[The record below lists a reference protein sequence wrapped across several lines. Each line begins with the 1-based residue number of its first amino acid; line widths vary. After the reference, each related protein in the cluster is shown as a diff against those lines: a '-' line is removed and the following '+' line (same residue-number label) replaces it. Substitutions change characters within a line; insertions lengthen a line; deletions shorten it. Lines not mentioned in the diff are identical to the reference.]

1 MNTTTID
8 LVMVGKRAPLTP
20 DGEESAIRKTPVG
33 GTVPVSLEGP
43 DGDEHAYHGHGG
55 PDKAILHCAAEH
67 YNTYRERYS
76 GFVAD
81 IHGERRG
88 FGENITTRGMTEETV
103 CLGDRY
109 RIGPDEGGAAVTGGT
124 ASDTAIGTAPA
135 AAATAGSS
143 AAASTDT
150 RRARR
155 GILVE
160 VTGFRQPCWKL
171 GYNAG
176 VREIPKVMQ
185 DEGTPGWYY
194 RILEEGDIAAG
205 DVITLLE
212 RPYPEWT
219 IAGLTKGF
227 YLTPMDRGFLESA
240 LAIPVLGG
248 ELRQYM
254 TRRLETGTL
263 EPWDARLY
271 GE

>member
-1 MNTTTID
+1 MITTSID

-20 DGEESAIRKTPVG
+20 DGEESAIRKTPVNG
-33 GTVPVSLEGP
+33 AVAVTQVGP
-43 DGDEHAYHGHGG
+43 EGDEHAYHGHGG
-55 PDKAILHCAAEH
+55 PDKAILHCAGEH
-67 YNTYRERYS
+67 YETYRDRYQD
-76 GFVAD
+76 FIAD
-81 IHGERRG
+81 IHSDRRG

-109 RIGPDEGGAAVTGGT
+109 RIGPGKSSEDPAGSATDAGTDAGNGGAPSITPDV
-124 ASDTAIGTAPA
+124 
-135 AAATAGSS
+135 
-143 AAASTDT
+143 
-150 RRARR
+150 RRSRR

-194 RILEEGDIAAG
+194 RILEEGDVAAG
-205 DVITLLE
+205 DLITLVE

-219 IAGLTKGF
+219 IARLTKGF
-227 YLTPMDRGFLESA
+227 YLTPLDREFLEKA
-240 LAIPVLGG
+240 LAIPILGG
-248 ELRQYM
+248 ELREYM
-254 TRRLETGTL
+254 TRRLESGEL

-271 GE
+271 GD

>member
-20 DGEESAIRKTPVG
+20 DGEESAIRKTPVEG
-33 GTVPVSLEGP
+33 PVGVTRLGP

-67 YNTYRERYS
+67 YETYRYRYPD
-76 GFVAD
+76 FIAD
-81 IHGERRG
+81 IHSERRG
-88 FGENITTRGMTEETV
+88 FGENITTLGMTEETV

-109 RIGPDEGGAAVTGGT
+109 RIGPAGGADTSEDATGGSGDNPGG
-124 ASDTAIGTAPA
+124 ANGISGDAPA
-135 AAATAGSS
+135 V
-143 AAASTDT
+143 ASRGASRD
-150 RRARR
+150 RRR

-176 VREIPKVMQ
+176 VREIPRVMQ

-194 RILEEGDIAAG
+194 RVLEEGDIAAG
-205 DVITLLE
+205 DVITLVE

-219 IAGLTKGF
+219 IARLTRGF
-227 YLTPMDRGFLESA
+227 YLTPMDRGLIESA

-254 TRRLETGTL
+254 NRRLETGEL
-263 EPWDARLY
+263 ES
-271 GE
+271 